1 MMTKGNILEYGVKE
15 EICDYVMTSI
25 IPMYDGFDKGHSRE
39 HCEYVVSEALH
50 LSTFYSADPDMV
62 FVAAACHDIGLVK
75 DRATHHLVSEKMILE
90 DRNLERWFTEEQIV
104 TIAHAARDHRASSDR
119 EPETIYGRLIAEAD
133 RQIVP
138 ETVIRRTILYGMDH
152 YPELDREGHWRRML
166 SHLEEKYS
174 ERGYLKLW
182 IKESRNADNLRVLR
196 DMIKDENV
204 LRRIFDETFREV

>member
-1 MMTKGNILEYGVKE
+1 MMTKRNILEYGVNE

-62 FVAAACHDIGLVK
+62 FVAAACHDIGLVE
-75 DRATHHLVSEKMILE
+75 DRKTHHLVSERMILG
-90 DRNLERWFTEEQIV
+90 DSNLKRWFTEEQIV

-152 YPELDREGHWRRML
+152 YPELNREGHWRRML

-182 IKESRNADNLRVLR
+182 IKESRNADSLRILR

-204 LRRIFDETFREV
+204 LRRIFDETFRKD